1 MAKNIFKIEGVK
13 REYEYI
19 PELLKAGYRQVK
31 LKKRRLYAFVVY
43 PDIYNKGGYT
53 EEVIGYF
60 TKDPYSA
67 NILFIGQE
75 WYGSADIKHAAV
87 DYRIYSDGSY
97 KFRQ

>member
-13 REYEYI
+13 RDYANI
-19 PELLKAGYRQVK
+19 PELMKAGYRQVK

-43 PDIYNKGGYT
+43 PGIHKGVYT

-60 TKDPYSA
+60 TADPYSDL
-67 NILFIGQE
+67 ILFMGQE

-87 DYRIYSDGSY
+87 NYRIYSDGS
-97 KFRQ
+97 FRLRK